1 MKAILLFPLAG
12 KFAKVEIKCHSR
24 KQGQFWPPCYT
35 WCFQYRFPPTAAFL
49 TSFAPGFH
57 NPEREKMNF
66 PSQMLELL
74 VQNVT
79 KYQQLCQ
86 GTWGHRK
93 KPFKRGLA
101 GVQGVQLSPSLGFP
115 WFKKCGEGCNYAL
128 CEAKGCAWQECLW
141 ERKEKTGAPKAA
153 KGTWGSLLLLVAT
166 VTSQSSVQTHP
177 RGT

>member
-1 MKAILLFPLAG
+1 
-12 KFAKVEIKCHSR
+12 
-24 KQGQFWPPCYT
+24 
-35 WCFQYRFPPTAAFL
+35 
-49 TSFAPGFH
+49 
-57 NPEREKMNF
+57 
-66 PSQMLELL
+66 MLELL

-153 KGTWGSLLLLVAT
+153 KGT
-166 VTSQSSVQTHP
+166 
-177 RGT
+177 